1 MDMRQQRVS
10 ARTNRR
16 RWPSKMRMR
25 LIVPPGIL
33 ADRMEIKQFSN
44 RRLARYA
51 EVSPGTIDNLL
62 RGDTKSVNKGRT
74 AELICE
80 ALDAQIDLY
89 FLPEIPSV
97 AIQENSNAL
106 QRGDGGA
113 RYPRAK
119 AGRLRTA

>member
-1 MDMRQQRVS
+1 
-10 ARTNRR
+10 
-16 RWPSKMRMR
+16 MRMR

-33 ADRMEIKQFSN
+33 ADRMEVKKFSN

-62 RGDTKSVNKGRT
+62 RGDTRSVNKGRT

-89 FLPEIPSV
+89 FLPEITSITV
-97 AIQENSNAL
+97 QEKSNAGHRVVR
-106 QRGDGGA
+106 QQPSQAQPG
-113 RYPRAK
+113 K
-119 AGRLRTA
+119 LRVA